1 MFYKHGR
8 FFILDILGRRHKP
21 LINKVEIELSDDDQI
36 ELSRI
41 ALELAELIYNIAE
54 SQFASDQKGYLAI
67 FKSLTDVVPLT
78 SRVMQ
83 ELDPRNN

>member
-1 MFYKHGR
+1 
-8 FFILDILGRRHKP
+8 
-21 LINKVEIELSDDDQI
+21 LINKVEIDLSDDDKI